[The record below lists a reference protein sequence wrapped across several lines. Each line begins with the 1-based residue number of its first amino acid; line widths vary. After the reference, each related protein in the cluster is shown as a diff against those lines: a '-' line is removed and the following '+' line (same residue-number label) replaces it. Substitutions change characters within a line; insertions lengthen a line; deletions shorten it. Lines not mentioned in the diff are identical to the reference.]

1 MQTNTSVLDCTGL
14 LYWAGQNSFFCI
26 LPWFPSFHL
35 LPYLYDCSGF
45 LLLLVKCFWLNACH
59 LGPLWRIFLAFIFL
73 ILFLLYFNPMIPIC
87 LFILTNTLLEKG
99 TRTHYT
105 NTLSISFLFQ
115 PTAFKLLCPLLPCS
129 DDNIS
134 TKITNDQAVKSNGN
148 VS

>member
-1 MQTNTSVLDCTGL
+1 MLRMSSWSSLEDFSGLYIFHSILALFQPYDTN
-14 LYWAGQNSFFCI
+14 
-26 LPWFPSFHL
+26 
-35 LPYLYDCSGF
+35 
-45 LLLLVKCFWLNACH
+45 LLV
-59 LGPLWRIFLAFIFL
+59 
-73 ILFLLYFNPMIPIC
+73 
-87 LFILTNTLLEKG
+87 LTNTLLEKG

-129 DDNIS
+129 DDIS